1 MQSMF
6 SKIVKVY
13 PLLGVVLADTTP
25 TADPE
30 DDDEDDVLA
39 EENGVFSG
47 FCSNIVTSLTASD
60 TGTT

>member
-1 MQSMF
+1 MF

-13 PLLGVVLADTTP
+13 PLLGTVLADTTP

-30 DDDEDDVLA
+30 DDDDDEEDDVLA